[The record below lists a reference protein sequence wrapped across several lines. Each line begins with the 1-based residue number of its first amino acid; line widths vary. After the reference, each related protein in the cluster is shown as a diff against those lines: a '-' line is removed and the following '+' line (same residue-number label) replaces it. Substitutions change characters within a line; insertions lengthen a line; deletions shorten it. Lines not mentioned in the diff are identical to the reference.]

1 MTIVYFSGTGNSKYV
16 AMRLAE
22 KEGTLLYLA
31 DLIQEGRT
39 TIKDDVIG
47 IVSPTYFWGL
57 PFIVAEFLKN
67 AKLEADYLFLCVDLW
82 NHAWFHIDYG
92 KETAAFDSGFLWSPD
107 GRHLYGSV

>member
-22 KEGTLLYLA
+22 KEGTLLYLP

-47 IVSPTYFWGL
+47 IVSPTYFWGAS
-57 PFIVAEFLKN
+57 V
-67 AKLEADYLFLCVDLW
+67 YR
-82 NHAWFHIDYG
+82 
-92 KETAAFDSGFLWSPD
+92 SGVPEKCKA
-107 GRHLYGSV
+107 